1 MGGVKTLMGLGDG
14 SVILWIVVLPLF
26 PDGLRE
32 SVKVHWD
39 FGHKSNYDQNGE
51 NTGIWIIPVI
61 ARGLG
66 QKYLF
71 FERLKCYLPMFY
83 GAEII
88 KCKKSANIFIYD
100 QNPLNYGHKSKMSW
114 DFSAIFIV

>member
-1 MGGVKTLMGLGDG
+1 MGSVKILMGLGDG

-39 FGHKSNYDQNGE
+39 FGHKSNYDQNGV
-51 NTGIWIIPVI
+51 NAGICIIP
-61 ARGLG
+61 AFSRGLG
-66 QKYLF
+66 QKCLF
-71 FERLKCYLPMFY
+71 FEHLKCYLPIFY

-88 KCKKSANIFIYD
+88 RCKKSANNFIYD
-100 QNPLNYGHKSKMSW
+100 QTP
-114 DFSAIFIV
+114 

>member
-39 FGHKSNYDQNGE
+39 FGHNSIYYQNRM
-51 NTGIWIIPVI
+51 NMGI
-61 ARGLG
+61 
-66 QKYLF
+66 
-71 FERLKCYLPMFY
+71 
-83 GAEII
+83 
-88 KCKKSANIFIYD
+88 
-100 QNPLNYGHKSKMSW
+100 
-114 DFSAIFIV
+114 